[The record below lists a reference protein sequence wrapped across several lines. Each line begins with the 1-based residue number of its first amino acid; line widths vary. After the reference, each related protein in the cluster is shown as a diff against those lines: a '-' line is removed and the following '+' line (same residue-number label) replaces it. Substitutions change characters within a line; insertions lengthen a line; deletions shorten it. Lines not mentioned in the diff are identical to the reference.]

1 MEITLRRVS
10 IVTAALMVLAAVS
23 WGVSYLHLPPAA
35 GVAVALGVAAIKV
48 ALVALFF
55 MELGQHR
62 GGVRL
67 VAITAPLFVAILLL
81 LTLADVW
88 TR

>member
-1 MEITLRRVS
+1 MEITLRRIA
-10 IVTAALMVLAAVS
+10 IVTAVLMVLAAAS
-23 WGVSYLHLPPAA
+23 WGAAVLHLPPAA
-35 GVAVALGVAAIKV
+35 AVGVALGVATIKV

-55 MELGQHR
+55 MELGRHR

-67 VAITAPLFVAILLL
+67 VAVTAPLFLAILLL